1 MNHATGLRCLRCRC
15 LYPLSHHDRD
25 CPDCRRDA
33 PSGLVVAYDP
43 TMLVPRQASP
53 TGSGLWR
60 YGDLLPTDA
69 LSAVSLGEG
78 CTRLLPM
85 PRVGSALGVE
95 HLFIKDETRQPTG
108 SFKDRLACVGVS
120 AARAMGAAVIVSS
133 SSGNAG
139 AAAAAYAAR
148 AGLACIIFTFRGA
161 SETLVTQMR
170 ALGAIV
176 VFAEHKDDR
185 FSLVQQGVRRFG
197 WFATSP
203 FSDPVTGSNPI
214 AIEGYKTLAYEIA
227 EAMAWDV
234 PDWCV
239 LPVCYGDALAAIGR
253 GFEDMVALGWTHRV
267 PRLVAAE
274 VSGSLGAALASG
286 GDLLPAMHLNRSTV
300 ATSIGAARGTFQALH
315 ALRAF
320 DGRAV
325 TVDDAA
331 MLHWQ
336 DVLARQEGLWIEP
349 SSAAALG
356 AIATLAAEGAI
367 RPHHRVVAVATAG
380 GLKDPAVTADRLG
393 NVPVV
398 PADLDTA
405 LAIIDRTYGLR
416 LAQEIS

>member
-1 MNHATGLRCLRCRC
+1 MTHATGLRCLRCRC

-25 CPDCRRDA
+25 CPSCRSDT
-33 PSGLVVAYDP
+33 PSGLVVVYNPA
-43 TMLVPRQASP
+43 MLVPRPASP
-53 TGSGLWR
+53 AGSGLWR

-69 LSAVSLGEG
+69 SDAVSLGEG
-78 CTRLLPM
+78 CTPLLPM
-85 PRVGSALGVE
+85 PRAGAALGLR

-108 SFKDRLACVGVS
+108 SFKDRLACVGIS
-120 AARAMGAAVIVSS
+120 AARAMGSRVIVSS

-148 AGLACIIFTFRGA
+148 AGLPCVIFTFRGA

-185 FSLVQQGVRRFG
+185 FSLVQQGIQRFG

-227 EAMAWDV
+227 EAMDWDV

-286 GDLLPAMHLNRSTV
+286 GDVLPAMHLNRTTV

-315 ALRAF
+315 ALRAS

-325 TVDDAA
+325 TVDDVS
-331 MLHWQ
+331 LLRWQ
-336 DVLARQEGLWIEP
+336 DVLARREGLWIEP
-349 SSAAALG
+349 SSAAALA
-356 AIATLAAEGAI
+356 AIETLVAEGTI
-367 RPHHRVVAVATAG
+367 RPDDRVVAVATSG
-380 GLKDPAVTADRLG
+380 GLKDPRVTANRLG

-398 PADLDTA
+398 PVDLDAA
-405 LAIIDRTYGLR
+405 LAIIDNAYGIR
-416 LAQEIS
+416 LETA